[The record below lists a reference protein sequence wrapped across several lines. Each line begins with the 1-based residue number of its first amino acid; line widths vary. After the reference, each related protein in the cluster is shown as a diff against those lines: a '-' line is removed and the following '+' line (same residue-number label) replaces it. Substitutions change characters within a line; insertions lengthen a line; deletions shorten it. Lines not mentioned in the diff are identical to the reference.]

1 MTAWASQIDFLKLW
15 TQNTA
20 DEERKMQKFLLTGLD
35 RIVQSKSDILSKIK
49 VGPSISNPIVR
60 WMEEN
65 AYPHTV
71 TIQWSATSTDGVTLS
86 GNLFGEAATYA
97 NMIKVIRV
105 GTILERQSDGV
116 QIKVSAVH
124 ASALTFT
131 AATYGSSA
139 STDYDSGGVAWDV
152 ISEAWSDYKDAD
164 MTRALD
170 RTWRRV
176 GTQIHAESFEIPMTR
191 ENTKME
197 LVADETSHQI
207 NELLEKMQ
215 RQIAYSVIRSKPYYS
230 SGYKFGDET
239 EESTMCGI
247 STWPAVT
254 QAETANTNVYVNAS
268 SAEISKNYLDNLI
281 RNMWLDEHS
290 DFNQGSWYI
299 LCHPNVHQFIVDLD
313 ISFREMK
320 KDEKEIGFMVDTFGA
335 KIGKKFPII
344 SDRYMRP
351 DVLHV
356 CDLSKISYGYY
367 QGDKLNR
374 KELATQ
380 GRYRRWLISFQTYG
394 TVVRKPR
401 QSIGT
406 IYGLATSM

>member
-1 MTAWASQIDFLKLW
+1 MTAWASQLDFLKLW

-71 TIQWSATSTDGVTLS
+71 TVLWASTSTDGCTLS
-86 GNLFGEAATYA
+86 GNLFGESATYA

-124 ASALTFT
+124 ASNLTFT
-131 AATYGSSA
+131 AATYGSA
-139 STDYDSGGVAWDV
+139 TSTSYDSSGVSWDV
-152 ISEAWSDYKDAD
+152 ISEVWSDYKDAD

-191 ENTKME
+191 ENTRME

-215 RQIAYSVIRSKPYYS
+215 RQIAYSVIRSKPYYN
-230 SGYKFGDET
+230 SGYKFGDEV

-268 SAEISKNYLDNLI
+268 TAEISKNYLDNLI

-290 DFNQGSWYI
+290 DFNQGNWYI

-320 KDEKEIGFMVDTFGA
+320 KDDKEIGFMVDTFGA